1 MSAMSDRPE
10 DEAARVP
17 RTDYGCRFEMAF
29 DAAREFIR
37 LRFQEDGCV
46 IGIGEVLEH
55 LDEVFGEQYGITS
68 DVTTVLNLCVAL
80 WADPHI
86 DQVPGGWIDFCWNE
100 KGDWPGESEGPQE
113 FRALLGC
120 QTGKGEFHER

>member
-1 MSAMSDRPE
+1 MTAMSDCPGE
-10 DEAARVP
+10 EEAGAAL
-17 RTDYGCRFEMAF
+17 TDYGRRFQMAF

-55 LDEVFGEQYGITS
+55 LDEVFGERAGITS
-68 DVTTVLNLCVAL
+68 DVRTVLNLCVDL

-100 KGDWPGESEGPQE
+100 AGDWPREDGEGIFARLRDRSDREDP
-113 FRALLGC
+113 R
-120 QTGKGEFHER
+120 